1 MKVSAIA
8 AVAMFVIILSSAR
21 AGVFSASTA
30 NGESN
35 PPTATL
41 NQHSPGA
48 ASAEIASEPAAATL
62 ADDARTIPPQERSA
76 LLRGASAHARARL
89 DDGVVTRDEVVAA
102 ANDARACTVEATASL
117 PGVTVGPVG
126 DAESGWFGIDATTGD
141 AAEAARFRYEA
152 CITEHLRD
160 VLTAWNLA
168 ASFARVQPL
177 WLFLAGCLRE
187 QGIRV
192 DDGATWLEMTRAIR
206 DQGKSTDI
214 VDTCERSAPSS
225 VRP

>member
-1 MKVSAIA
+1 MRVP
-8 AVAMFVIILSSAR
+8 
-21 AGVFSASTA
+21 GST
-30 NGESN
+30 N
-35 PPTATL
+35 
-41 NQHSPGA
+41 
-48 ASAEIASEPAAATL
+48 
-62 ADDARTIPPQERSA
+62 
-76 LLRGASAHARARL
+76 
-89 DDGVVTRDEVVAA
+89 GVVTREEVAAA
-102 ANDARACTVEATASL
+102 ANDARACTVEATTNL

-126 DAESGWFGIDATTGD
+126 DAESGWFGIDAATRD

-187 QGIRV
+187 QGIRL
-192 DDGATWLEMTRAIR
+192 DDGATWLEMTRAVR